1 MAEKVPGWLERIL
14 LPRLSDK
21 SGEVKA
27 IYGKTDSTNA
37 KIDSPG
43 SEVRGELKAFRVGVE
58 GEFKSVH
65 SELRRLDGRID
76 GIEKRLDL
84 SERVIT
90 LEAEGKALKGGK
102 T

>member
-1 MAEKVPGWLERIL
+1 MAEKVPGWLERFL
-14 LPRLSDK
+14 LPRLSDI

-27 IYGKTDSTNA
+27 IYGK
-37 KIDSPG
+37 IDALG
-43 SEVRGELKAFRVGVE
+43 SELRGELKAFRGEVE

-65 SELRRLDGRID
+65 SELRRLDDRID
-76 GIEKRLDL
+76 GIEKRLDM

-90 LEAEGKALKGGK
+90 LEAEVKALKGGK